1 MVETKDQQKEKYK
14 KIKKLSTGES
24 GDFFLVNSKLTGKL
38 WVIKK
43 VDLKDLTYDERVK
56 ARDEA
61 IIMEVLNHPN
71 IILSKE
77 VFKNRD
83 LKLNIVMEYADG
95 GELSDLIKQKKRA
108 G

>member
-1 MVETKDQQKEKYK
+1 MVEAEDQQKDKYK
-14 KIKKLSTGES
+14 KIKKLGTGAFGEA
-24 GDFFLVNSKLTGKL
+24 FLVNSKLTGQL

-61 IIMEVLNHPN
+61 KILEVLNHPN
-71 IILSKE
+71 IIRFKD

-83 LKLNIVMEYADG
+83 LQLNMVMEYADG